1 MSGLSIK
8 EMIDAGVHFGHRSKY
23 WNPKMEPYIYTT
35 HKKLHIINLEKSSEH
50 YNIAAK
56 YIQKLIS
63 NNGKLM
69 FIGTKRAASEIVKK
83 YSDLTSMP
91 YVNNRWLGGLLT
103 NFNTIRKSIAKLED
117 LRTKLKNQKIYNLSK
132 KQIIDL
138 KRDIERLEKNLLGVQ
153 NLTKLPD
160 AIFVIDTRYERIAI
174 QEANKLNIPVIA
186 LVDSNN
192 SFDGVDYMIP
202 ANDDA
207 MSSIDL
213 FLRSISEIIM
223 ESKPKKSTQVSD
235 ANTDQK
241 KSIKAKKVVKAPE
254 QKKLAKPQKMTPSNH
269 PLIRKKKVS
278 ESLQLVKQLR
288 EITGAGMLDCKK
300 YLEKTNNN
308 LDEAIK
314 LFRSESGKKAEKKGS
329 RIAAEGIV
337 NFYENADSLLIL
349 ELNSETDFVAKDNNF
364 VSLAESIGTELLTK
378 NESEAK
384 TNIDEMINS
393 AISKLGENIK
403 LRRFSKID
411 KKNYVY
417 AYSHNNKIV
426 STVELEVADDNL
438 AKDIC
443 MQIVA
448 SNPLSIDESSIDE
461 TVLKSEKDIYKKEL
475 DNLDKKEDIKRNI
488 LEGKMKKFIND
499 NTLLNQPF
507 VKDPSTSLSKIIKNN
522 HVLSFNRYEVGEG
535 LEKKSEDFAQE
546 VYNQIS

>member
-223 ESKPKKSTQVSD
+223 ESKPKKSTHVSD

-254 QKKLAKPQKMTPSNH
+254 QKK
-269 PLIRKKKVS
+269 VS
-278 ESLQLVKQLR
+278 KASKDDS
-288 EITGAGMLDCKK
+288 IKSSTDK
-300 YLEKTNNN
+300 EK
-308 LDEAIK
+308 
-314 LFRSESGKKAEKKGS
+314 
-329 RIAAEGIV
+329 
-337 NFYENADSLLIL
+337 
-349 ELNSETDFVAKDNNF
+349 
-364 VSLAESIGTELLTK
+364 
-378 NESEAK
+378 ESE
-384 TNIDEMINS
+384 
-393 AISKLGENIK
+393 
-403 LRRFSKID
+403 
-411 KKNYVY
+411 
-417 AYSHNNKIV
+417 
-426 STVELEVADDNL
+426 
-438 AKDIC
+438 
-443 MQIVA
+443 
-448 SNPLSIDESSIDE
+448 
-461 TVLKSEKDIYKKEL
+461 
-475 DNLDKKEDIKRNI
+475 
-488 LEGKMKKFIND
+488 
-499 NTLLNQPF
+499 
-507 VKDPSTSLSKIIKNN
+507 
-522 HVLSFNRYEVGEG
+522 
-535 LEKKSEDFAQE
+535 
-546 VYNQIS
+546 